1 MVVKGNR
8 DVIRISGMIILLAI
22 ILVGC
27 SDNSTNTVAYEPDEE
42 EENEQT
48 QEEQKEA
55 SPLSE
60 AYEGKFKIGVA
71 LNSSQVHG
79 DLPEAIRLIEKHFN
93 TGTPENLLKWT
104 STHPQPDQ
112 YTFDGPDTFVEFA
125 EQRNMFIV
133 GHTLV
138 WHSQIPDWTF
148 VDENGDELGRD
159 ALLQR
164 MKDHIDTVV
173 GRYKGRV
180 DAWDVVNEAAT
191 WSDGLRQSKWHE
203 IIGEEYIDK
212 AFQYAH
218 EADPDAELYYNDYNL
233 WAPDKRQTVV
243 DMVKRLQENDI
254 PIHGIGMQ
262 GHWGLD
268 GPPIEEIE
276 ASIEAFSALGVKVM
290 ITELDINVLP
300 SEDDVGV
307 EYDPEDG
314 DVPSALDPYTD
325 GLPDH
330 VQQQLK
336 DRYVELF
343 ELFKK
348 HQEKIDRVTF
358 WGLDDGHT
366 WLNGFPIPGRTNHPL
381 LFDRNYEPKPALFG
395 ILEVAED

>member
-1 MVVKGNR
+1 MMLVKEKS
-8 DVIRISGMIILLAI
+8 DVSKMTGLILLLL
-22 ILVGC
+22 ILFVGC
-27 SDNSTNTVAYEPDEE
+27 GENTTNITYEPDEE
-42 EENEQT
+42 EEENEQV
-48 QEEQKEA
+48 QGEP
-55 SPLSE
+55 SSLSG
-60 AYEGKFKIGVA
+60 AYEGMFKIGVA
-71 LNSSQVHG
+71 LNSSQVYG
-79 DLPEAIRLIEKHFN
+79 DSPEATPLITKHFN
-93 TGTPENLLKWT
+93 TATPENLLKWT

-112 YTFDGPDTFVEFA
+112 YTFDGSDQFVDFA
-125 EQRNMFIV
+125 EQRDMFIV

-148 VDENGDELGRD
+148 LDDNGDELGRE

-191 WSDGLRQSKWHE
+191 WSDGLRQSKWLE
-203 IIGEEYIDK
+203 IIGEDYLDK

-233 WAPDKRQTVV
+233 WASGKRQTVV
-243 DMVKRLQENDI
+243 DMVKRLQENGV

-262 GHWGLD
+262 THLGID
-268 GPPIEEIE
+268 GPSIEEIE

-290 ITELDINVLP
+290 ITELDVNVLP
-300 SEDDVGV
+300 SEDDVNV
-307 EYDPEDG
+307 DYDPDSGET
-314 DVPSALDPYTD
+314 VPSELNPFTN
-325 GLPDH
+325 GLPDYM
-330 VQQQLK
+330 QQMLK

-366 WLNGFPIPGRTNHPL
+366 WLNGFPIPNRTNHPL
-381 LFDRNYEPKPALFG
+381 LFDRDYEPKPALFG
-395 ILEVAED
+395 ILDVAEN